1 DLPFGRRTLKLTS
14 GAVID
19 IPNVIRTVLPSRLI
33 VQYNQYCEE
42 SSYQPLSRTT
52 LFRILSESCVAS
64 VRKSLQG
71 LDNYAAEGGR
81 GFDDLISILDTLLQ
95 YGAGDAMIRHLK
107 DQLRQLKQYIKG
119 DYKTLVQVKSE
130 VMSTK
135 LPQDIQ
141 DDALFTTHTACD
153 AILAWKSHQL
163 RMVHQ
168 DKARTD
174 VLETLEADTVLI
186 IQDFAMKFLPAQY
199 RETQAEFF
207 GKRGISWHITVCQS
221 RVNNVLVAETFV
233 HIIESGIQDSKTVV
247 TVMEHVL
254 QTLKREHPE
263 LSNVYYR
270 QDNAG
275 CYHSASTILACKVLR
290 DRTGLDL
297 RQFDFCDPQGGKG
310 PCDRKSAQIKTHI
323 KAYINQGHSVTTA
336 SEMKTAIESNDG
348 IPGVRVVRVVAPRVG
363 KAAKETK
370 IKWDGVSSFSNFV
383 LTTQGIRAFKA
394 YNIGEGHFWSWTGF
408 DGIPKGDSFDWI
420 TDDVGEGGFIP
431 VKHRQVKET
440 RQPVIC
446 SNTELD
452 DDSSDPVLTSDSHL
466 FVCPEDGCVKSYIS
480 HGRLEQHLMFGKHEF
495 RLERTRLMDK
505 AKVRYAE
512 RLEAGA
518 LGCISISNISGR
530 KQGTGTPCTLTQG
543 WAHRETSKRHTRFSA
558 KQKAYLE
565 NKFQVG
571 ERTGVK
577 ANPEDVAKEMRCVR
591 DDTDQR
597 VFRVEEF
604 LRPAQITS
612 YFSRMAA
619 KRKVPVTA
627 SDDEAEEY
635 RRHQTAARDNV
646 IHALQEIESRHP
658 ILYSRTNLCSLEEKQ
673 IAAFKMTQLRSI
685 VNHFG
690 VTADGRTK
698 IAFVEAITSFLS
710 KCSCK
715 Y

>member
-1 DLPFGRRTLKLTS
+1 PSIEVKDSLSAIDNLTEELSRLDIASDFSPSSSQDTQYNTEESESQVPREDSKAQESNENRKTDALDIFLDESSIGPLGSILRHPWGDTSTKTRLHYTTKASAIIAEVVRTVAPQSAAALWTAVRNTDEVSKLRASDKLGSELLIAVSESYKQASKSETKRQLLSLVASKVSYAELTKHIPELTRYQCTAARRYRIETGAGLRLDAPPKQIREKVDPGKLEHFLDFVTSSNIVQDLPFGRRTLNLTS

-95 YGAGDAMIRHLK
+95 YGAGDAMTRHLK

-119 DYKTLVQVKSE
+119 DYK
-130 VMSTK
+130 
-135 LPQDIQ
+135 
-141 DDALFTTHTACD
+141 
-153 AILAWKSHQL
+153 
-163 RMVHQ
+163 
-168 DKARTD
+168 
-174 VLETLEADTVLI
+174 
-186 IQDFAMKFLPAQY
+186 
-199 RETQAEFF
+199 
-207 GKRGISWHITVCQS
+207 
-221 RVNNVLVAETFV
+221 
-233 HIIESGIQDSKTVV
+233 
-247 TVMEHVL
+247 
-254 QTLKREHPE
+254 
-263 LSNVYYR
+263 
-270 QDNAG
+270 
-275 CYHSASTILACKVLR
+275 
-290 DRTGLDL
+290 
-297 RQFDFCDPQGGKG
+297 
-310 PCDRKSAQIKTHI
+310 
-323 KAYINQGHSVTTA
+323 
-336 SEMKTAIESNDG
+336 
-348 IPGVRVVRVVAPRVG
+348 
-363 KAAKETK
+363 
-370 IKWDGVSSFSNFV
+370 
-383 LTTQGIRAFKA
+383 A

-408 DGIPKGDSFDWI
+408 DGDSFDWI

-597 VFRVEEF
+597 FFRVEEF

-646 IHALQEIESRHP
+646 IHALQETESRHP

-690 VTADGRTK
+690 VKADGRTK